1 MPVKVS
7 GLIETRKAL
16 KKFAPDL
23 YEQMNKEIKTA
34 MKVVV
39 GDAKDLIQPTI
50 NGLYAWQDNGKEVT
64 SRRKAKTAL
73 APNLDAFPK
82 YNPKVVRQGITYR
95 TGVQKRNSAGFV
107 GLYSLLNRSRAG
119 AIIET
124 AGRKNFNGDPKSQ
137 SNNPNAGAHFNRA
150 IQSTYGGFSQIGQR
164 REDRGRIIYKAVYND
179 QGKLQDAIFKAIN
192 KATHLFNTTTK
203 TDRFTLAA

>member
-23 YEQMNKEIKTA
+23 YQQMNKEIRTA

-39 GDAKDLIQPTI
+39 GDARNMIQPTI
-50 NGLYAWQDNGKEVT
+50 NGLYAWQDNGKETT
-64 SRRKAKTAL
+64 SRTKAKTAL
-73 APNLDAFPK
+73 APNLRAFPK
-82 YNPKVVRQGITYR
+82 YNPKFVRQGITYSI
-95 TGVQKRNSAGFV
+95 GAQKRNSAGFV
-107 GLYSLLNRSRAG
+107 GMYSLLNKSAAG

-124 AGRKNFNGDPKSQ
+124 AGRKNFNGDPRSK

-150 IQSTYGGFSQIGQR
+150 IQSTYGGFSQVGQR
-164 REDRGRIIYKAVYND
+164 REDRGRIIFKAVYND
-179 QGKLQDAIFKAIN
+179 QGKLQDAVFRAIK
-192 KATHLFNTTTK
+192 KATDEFNRGTE
-203 TDRFTLAA
+203 RLTLAA

>member
-39 GDAKDLIQPTI
+39 GDAKNMIQPSV
-50 NGLYAWQDNGKEVT
+50 NGLYAWQENGMEST
-64 SRRKAKTAL
+64 SRTKAKTPL
-73 APNLDAFPK
+73 APNLRAFPK
-82 YNPKVVRQGITYR
+82 YNPKTIRQGITYR

-107 GLYSLLNRSRAG
+107 GLYSLLNRSAAG

-137 SNNPNAGAHFNRA
+137 SNNPHAGAHFNRA
-150 IQSTYGGFSQIGQR
+150 IQSTYGGFSQVGQR

-179 QGKLQDAIFKAIN
+179 QGRVYDAVFKAIN
-192 KATHLFNTTTK
+192 KATHLFNTTSAS
-203 TDRFTLAA
+203 DRYTLVA